1 MEQEKGTSIDQE
13 CIAFDAATAHHLIDN
28 LAAEAG
34 IRMDDWSQ
42 RLVNFH
48 ARRDWERNW
57 NSLYGGKIQSVHVR
71 RRGNHGQ

>member
-1 MEQEKGTSIDQE
+1 MEKEKGTSIDQE
-13 CIAFDAATAHHLIDN
+13 CIALDAAMTHHLVDN

-42 RLVNFH
+42 RLANFH

-57 NSLYGGKIQSVHVR
+57 ASLYGDKVRNSDVR
-71 RRGNHGQ
+71 RRRQYAK